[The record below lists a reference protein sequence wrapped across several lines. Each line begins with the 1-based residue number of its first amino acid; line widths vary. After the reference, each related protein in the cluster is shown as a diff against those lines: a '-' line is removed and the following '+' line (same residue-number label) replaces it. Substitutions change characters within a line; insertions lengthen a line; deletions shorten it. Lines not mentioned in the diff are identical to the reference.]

1 MLSEIV
7 KLFRIAGLRGIWKIV
22 KFPFYGGSALAS
34 AKGVELRGFLTREF
48 FGAICLWKS
57 MLIQFQAWF

>member
-7 KLFRIAGLRGIWKIV
+7 KLFRIVGLRGIWKIV

-34 AKGVELRGFLTREF
+34 AKGVELRGFLTGEKKLLQF
-48 FGAICLWKS
+48 FSGSPC
-57 MLIQFQAWF
+57 

>member
-22 KFPFYGGSALAS
+22 KFTFYGGSALAS
-34 AKGVELRGFLTREF
+34 AKGVELRGFLTWHEKNMF
-48 FGAICLWKS
+48 
-57 MLIQFQAWF
+57 